1 MSDDRGYKFQSA
13 LFTLPA
19 ATPAGAVRKTI
30 IVDDVAQ
37 KVMGICLRTI
47 KDGTIGYV
55 GVGVQDENEVYI
67 DVQSS
72 KNFEP
77 GSGAGL
83 TMAEQFKAVD
93 IPGSGN
99 RLSFTIKTI
108 EAVPAGQEVMLE
120 FTLLLKRKP
129 LNQ

>member
-1 MSDDRGYKFQSA
+1 MDDRGYKYQSA

-19 ATPAGAVRKTI
+19 ATPAGSVRKTVI
-30 IVDDVAQ
+30 IDDVAE

-47 KDGTIGYV
+47 DNGTISYV
-55 GVGVQDENEVYI
+55 GIGVQDENEVYV
-67 DVQSS
+67 DVQSI

-99 RLSFTIKTI
+99 RLSFTIKTLVDI
-108 EAVPAGQEVMLE
+108 PAGQELLIE
-120 FTLLLKRKP
+120 ATLLLKRKP